1 MKKLKLFLLAAVATL
16 SLASCSNMSITW
28 GELNFEKVHIIAG
41 DYNSCVAIKSWH
53 DDDLG
58 IEVKLKDKDGSLFL
72 SEGTYILVSDYC
84 PICRK

>member
-1 MKKLKLFLLAAVATL
+1 MKKLKLFLLAAVAAL
-16 SLASCSNMSITW
+16 SLTGCNMAI
-28 GELNFEKVHIIAG
+28 GFGNYNFEKVHIIAG
-41 DYNSCVAIKSWH
+41 EYNSCVAIKSWH

-84 PICRK
+84 PICKK